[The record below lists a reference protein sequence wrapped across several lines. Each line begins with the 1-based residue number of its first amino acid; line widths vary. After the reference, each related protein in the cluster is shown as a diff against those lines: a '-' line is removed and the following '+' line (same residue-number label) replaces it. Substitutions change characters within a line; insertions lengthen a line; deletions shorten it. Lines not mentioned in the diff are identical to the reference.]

1 MFKNFIPHIAE
12 AFNFKLKEQVEIDK
26 YISNTFT
33 LEKDARE
40 CKQQIEHAFKSIDNL
55 VKLGIVK
62 DGKEFVRIG
71 TAGWNA
77 TRLVSI
83 SRMCAKLKYI
93 SEDELWQFIDK
104 ADEKAHQSLTSWKDF
119 GKSDIIGLCLWG
131 AANMK
136 LSVRFVKFISCLI
149 ILKSP
154 WLTFSFAK

>member
-1 MFKNFIPHIAE
+1 M
-12 AFNFKLKEQVEIDK
+12 KEQVEIDK

-131 AANMK
+131 ADKYEIKRQIREVYK
-136 LSVRFVKFISCLI
+136 LLDNP
-149 ILKSP
+149 KSP